1 MAFVLKLSLIYCIYR
16 NVNTDFNKSLSV
28 ATDLF
33 KRMQKPYL
41 CTKVNFRHSVN
52 ISYTNNDLWRFQE
65 IYFNVYTASDLGK
78 TQQVLHK
85 HNTKG
90 GKGTEKINKFG

>member
-16 NVNTDFNKSLSV
+16 NGNTHFNKSLSV

-52 ISYTNNDLWRFQE
+52 VSYTNNDL
-65 IYFNVYTASDLGK
+65 
-78 TQQVLHK
+78 
-85 HNTKG
+85 
-90 GKGTEKINKFG
+90 

>member
-1 MAFVLKLSLIYCIYR
+1 MAFVLKWSLIYCIYK
-16 NVNTDFNKSLSV
+16 NGNTDFNKSLSV

-52 ISYTNNDLWRFQE
+52 VSYTNNDL
-65 IYFNVYTASDLGK
+65 
-78 TQQVLHK
+78 
-85 HNTKG
+85 
-90 GKGTEKINKFG
+90 